1 MPPTQAR
8 RIALQVLAALAA
20 GVLGGYLAALI
31 RPRPPEAYASAYAA
45 PSPEEL
51 VLPAAP
57 DHIDA
62 GQGLGGGQGVGAG
75 EDAGEDA
82 GAVEDAD
89 RGGRS

>member
-45 PSPEEL
+45 PSPEDA
-51 VLPAAP
+51 VQPVAP
-57 DHIDA
+57 GAIGA
-62 GQGLGGGQGVGAG
+62 GQGPAADLDVGAG
-75 EDAGEDA
+75 RDA

-89 RGGRS
+89 PRGRS